1 MKLFLRNIVTAIM
14 AWETRMVLLKYKPRI
29 IVVGGSVG
37 KTSTKDTIFTVIEK
51 TLVARKSSKSF
62 NSEIGVPL
70 TVLGCENGW
79 SNPLL
84 WARNIFQGALL
95 FVTREHYP
103 RWLVLEVGVGKP
115 GDMAKTMQDI
125 APDVVVLTRFGSVPA
140 HVEFFKSPA
149 EVFEEKMQMVK
160 ALKPSGMLIVN
171 VDDEKMLTARE
182 KTKAKSITYG
192 LGKEAMFRGTNVKT
206 VYKSGQPVGTT
217 FKLEYNGGVF
227 PVLISGALGV
237 QHVYSALAALATGVY
252 LKQNI
257 VDMTLLLSDHESPPG
272 RMKIIQG
279 IKETTIIDDSYNS
292 SPIAAE
298 VALDVLKGLKTK
310 GKKIVVLGDMLE
322 LGKFT
327 LEEHRKLGAQ
337 AGSVADYLFVVGPRA
352 KYLVEGA
359 LSHDMSEKNIIE
371 FDDAKGAGKYLE
383 GILEKGDIVLVKGSQ
398 SMRMERAVL
407 EIMAHPEDAEMLLV
421 RQEEEW
427 MAKE

>member
-1 MKLFLRNIVTAIM
+1 MKLFLRNTVAAIL

-37 KTSTKDTIFTVIEK
+37 KTSTKDAIFTVIEK
-51 TLVARKSSKSF
+51 TLIARKSAKSF

-70 TVLGCENGW
+70 TVLGCDNAW

-84 WARNIFQGALL
+84 WIKNILKGALL
-95 FVTREHYP
+95 LVTREHYP
-103 RWLVLEVGVGKP
+103 KWLVLEVGVGKP
-115 GDMAKTMQDI
+115 GDIKKTMQNI
-125 APDVVVLTRFGSVPA
+125 IPDVVVLTRFGSVPV

-160 ALKPSGMLIVN
+160 ALKSSGMLIVN
-171 VDDEKMLTARE
+171 ADDEKILAARE

-192 LGKEAMFRGTNVKT
+192 LAKEAMFRGTNVKT
-206 VYKSGQPVGTT
+206 VYKNGQPIGTT
-217 FKLEYNGGVF
+217 FKLEYDGNVF

-237 QHVYSALAALATGVY
+237 QQVYSSLAALAVGAY

-257 VDMTLLLSDHESPPG
+257 VDMTLALSEHENPPG

-298 VALDVLKGLKTK
+298 VALDVLKKIKTK

-322 LGKFT
+322 LGKFA

-337 AGSVADYLFVVGPRA
+337 AGGIADYVLVVGPRA
-352 KYLVEGA
+352 KYLAEGA
-359 LSHDMSEKNIIE
+359 LSKDMSEKNIIE
-371 FDDAKGAGKYLE
+371 FDDAKAAGKYLE
-383 GILEKGDIVLVKGSQ
+383 GVLGSGDIVLVKGSQ

-407 EIMAHPEDAEMLLV
+407 EIMAHPEDAETLLV

>member
-1 MKLFLRNIVTAIM
+1 MKSFLRNTVTSIL

-51 TLVARKSSKSF
+51 TLIARKSAKSF

-70 TVLGCENGW
+70 TVLGCDNAW

-84 WARNIFQGALL
+84 WIKNIFKGALL
-95 FVTREHYP
+95 LVTREHYP
-103 RWLVLEVGVGKP
+103 KWLVLEVGVGKP
-115 GDMAKTMQDI
+115 GDIKKTMQNI
-125 APDVVVLTRFGSVPA
+125 IPDVVVLTRFGSVPV

-149 EVFEEKMQMVK
+149 EVYEEKMQMVK

-171 VDDEKMLTARE
+171 ADDEKILAARE

-192 LGKEAMFRGTNVKT
+192 LAKEAMFRGTNVKT
-206 VYKSGQPVGTT
+206 VYKNGQPIGTT
-217 FKLEYNGGVF
+217 FKLEYDGNVF

-237 QHVYSALAALATGVY
+237 QQVYSALAALAVGAY

-257 VDMTLLLSDHESPPG
+257 VDMTLALSEHESPPG
-272 RMKIIQG
+272 RMKVIQG

-298 VALDVLKGLKTK
+298 VALDMLKKIKTK

-322 LGKFT
+322 LGKFA

-337 AGSVADYLFVVGPRA
+337 AGGIADCVLVVGPRA
-352 KYLVEGA
+352 KYLAEGA
-359 LSHDMSEKNIIE
+359 LSKDMSEKNIIE
-371 FDDAKGAGKYLE
+371 FDDAQGAGKYLE
-383 GILEKGDIVLVKGSQ
+383 GILEKDDIVLVKGSQ

-407 EIMAHPEDAEMLLV
+407 EIMAHPEDAETLLV